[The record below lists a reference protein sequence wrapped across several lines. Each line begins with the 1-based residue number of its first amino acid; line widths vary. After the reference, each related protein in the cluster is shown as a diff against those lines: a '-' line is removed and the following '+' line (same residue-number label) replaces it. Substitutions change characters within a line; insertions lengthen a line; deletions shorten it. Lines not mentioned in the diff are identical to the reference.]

1 MTNQNKSVLTI
12 GGATLDTIIKYEQME
27 TMQIHKSHAIN
38 SFLLLE
44 EGAKIEV
51 TQQDRFSGGGAT
63 NAAVSFKKQG
73 FDATFFGKV
82 GKDSAGQQ
90 IVAELKGLGINTN
103 WVQYSNTHG
112 TANSYVVPSL
122 QGDRTVFA
130 YRGANTNVLE
140 SDIPEQAIAE
150 SDFVYV
156 TSLSKNSAARL
167 PEIVHIANKHNTP
180 VAINPG
186 ISQLVL
192 GSGFVKSA
200 LQGIDILILNY
211 DEAKVFMASLISS
224 DENIKNMVEHESSS
238 AESLLDASVEYQDIS
253 FSLRHFFR
261 EVLNLGPKIVVVTNG
276 SEGVYV
282 GTDKNLYFQDAL
294 KSDVVNTLGAGDAF
308 GSTFVG
314 AIYAG
319 LSIPDAIKHGLV
331 NSSSVISQPDAKSG
345 LLNWDVIVSRCA
357 QVNLPELKHLTW

>member
-1 MTNQNKSVLTI
+1 MKKNKKVLTI
-12 GGATLDTIIKYEQME
+12 GGATIDTIIKYEEME
-27 TMQIHKSHAIN
+27 TLQVHKSNVVN

-51 TQQDRFSGGGAT
+51 TEQERFSGGGAT

-73 FDATFFGKV
+73 YDVTFFGKV
-82 GKDSAGQQ
+82 GKDALGER
-90 IVAELKGLGINTN
+90 IINELNELDIDTN
-103 WVQYSNTHG
+103 NVQFSNTFG

-130 YRGANTNVLE
+130 YRGANTNLLE
-140 SDIPEQAIAE
+140 SDIPESAIAQ

-167 PEIVHIANKHNTP
+167 PKIVQIANNYNIP

-192 GSGFVKSA
+192 GSSFVKSA
-200 LQGIDILILNY
+200 LSGIDILILNY
-211 DEAKVFMASLISS
+211 DEAKVFMTSLISS
-224 DENIKNMVEHESSS
+224 DESIKDMMAHGEGSP
-238 AESLLDASVEYQDIS
+238 AESLLDASVEYQDVS
-253 FSLRHFFR
+253 FSLRHFFK
-261 EVLNLGPKIVVVTNG
+261 EVLGLGPKIVVVTNG

-282 GTDKNLYFQDAL
+282 GTTESLYFHESI
-294 KSDVVNTLGAGDAF
+294 KCDVLNTLGAGDAF

-314 AIYAG
+314 SIYAG
-319 LSIPDAIKHGLV
+319 LDVPVAIKHGLI
-331 NSSSVISQPDAKSG
+331 NSGSVISFSDAKTG
-345 LLNWDVIVSRCA
+345 LLDWNQIKAKVSDIDA
-357 QVNLPELKHLTW
+357 SLLKITDW